1 MSVNLT
7 LRTLTSPYNDTTKGS
22 VLSQAEL
29 DNNFIGLKGEVI
41 YSAQTSGN
49 NVTLKKYNG
58 NDINFNLASF
68 TDVFVTGG
76 TYSSGTAIF
85 TNNTG
90 GTFSVSGFSTG
101 SGSDIFVTGATYNNA
116 NQFTFTNNT
125 GGTFSVS
132 FNQVSGFTVNGNLVV
147 TGDTSLQAFS
157 ATTGYLY
164 SSGTTILQVDGNQ
177 GTIMNVGNDTSGLIY
192 NINTPSGFPI
202 FDVYDDST
210 ILMGSY
216 LAPSLNTT
224 AKITATGTTS
234 IYAIPTSG
242 YTGAFFDYI
251 ISDGTNLRAG
261 NIMAIWNGVSINF
274 TEITTNSIGN
284 TSAVTFSV
292 ILSGGNA
299 VLQLT
304 SASGTWINKTIV
316 RAI

>member
-1 MSVNLT
+1 MSVNLI
-7 LRTLTSPYNDTTKGS
+7 LRTLTSPYGDTTKGS
-22 VLSQAEL
+22 VLSNAEL

-58 NDINFNLASF
+58 NDINFNLTSF

-90 GTFSVSGFSTG
+90 GTFSVSGFGT
-101 SGSDIFVTGATYNNA
+101 GSDIFVTGATYSNNT
-116 NQFTFTNNT
+116 FTFSNNT
-125 GGTFSVS
+125 GGTFNVL
-132 FNQVSGFTVNGNLVV
+132 FNTVTGLTVNGNLIV

-157 ATTGYLY
+157 ATTGYMF
-164 SSGTTILQVDGNQ
+164 SSGDTVLQIDGNQ

-224 AKITATGTTS
+224 AKITTTGTTN
-234 IYAIPTSG
+234 IYGIPTSG

-261 NIMAIWNGVSINF
+261 NIMAIWNGSVVNH

-284 TSAVTFSV
+284 TSAVTFNV

-299 VLQLT
+299 ILQLT
-304 SASGTWINKTIV
+304 CASGTWVNKTII